1 MDSVSEVISMP
12 DNRILLADD
21 DVEFRGA
28 VEQFLRSWGYDVISV
43 KHGLDAWQVLLSDA
57 PPRLMILDWIMP
69 GMDGLE
75 VCRRL
80 RSQPDEPYSYI
91 IMLTVLDEMEMLF
104 EGFRA
109 GADDYLTKP
118 VLPQELKARLMAG
131 RRVLE
136 KQEKTRKDLDTLQL
150 QALQDPL
157 TGLWNRSGIMRIL
170 RRELSRVTRL
180 PQPLSVL
187 MLDLDNFK
195 LINDT
200 YGHPAGDSVL
210 RMVSK
215 KISSSLRDY
224 DAIGRIG
231 GDEFLVVL
239 PECDGDAAR
248 ALGERVRAKLE
259 ETSFQIQEDETPVTM
274 SVGAASVYGGLGID
288 VDDLIWEADAALLAA
303 KHSGRNKVE
312 SRMGVSASFQ
322 FA

>member
-1 MDSVSEVISMP
+1 MI
-12 DNRILLADD
+12 DNRILIADD
-21 DVEFRGA
+21 DVEFRDA
-28 VEQFLRSWGYDVISV
+28 LEQFLRSWGYDVLCV
-43 KHGLDAWQVLLSDA
+43 KHGLEAWQVLLSEA
-57 PPRLMILDWIMP
+57 PPRLMILDWMMP

-80 RSQPDEPYSYI
+80 RSQPDAPYSYI
-91 IMLTVLDEMEMLF
+91 IMLTVLDELEMLA

-136 KQEKTRKDLDTLQL
+136 KQEKTRRDLDHLQL

-170 RRELSRVTRL
+170 QRELARVTRL
-180 PQPLSVL
+180 PESLSVL

-215 KISSSLRDY
+215 KISSSLRAY
-224 DAIGRIG
+224 DALGRIG

-239 PECDGDAAR
+239 PDCDGDAAR
-248 ALGERVRAKLE
+248 SLGERVRSRLA
-259 ETSFQIQEDETPVTM
+259 ETNFQIQEDEIPITI
-274 SVGAASVYGGLGID
+274 SVGSASIYGGLGID
-288 VDDLIWEADAALLAA
+288 ADDLIWEADAALLTA
-303 KHSGRNKVE
+303 KQGGRNKVE
-312 SRMGVSASFQ
+312 SRLGISASYEFV
-322 FA
+322 